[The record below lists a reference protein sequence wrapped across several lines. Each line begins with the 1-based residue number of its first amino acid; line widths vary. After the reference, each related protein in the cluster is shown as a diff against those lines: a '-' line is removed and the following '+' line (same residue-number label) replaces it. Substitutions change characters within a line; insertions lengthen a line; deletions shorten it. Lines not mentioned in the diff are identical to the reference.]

1 MPSASGCPTSEVMT
15 IRKGEAWGG
24 PAVCPS
30 DLRVVSTDRELRDW
44 VIWHRT
50 RGQPIRDLGVA
61 GGDLART
68 CGGATGPHPSSTKVT
83 VDAMRVT
90 LDDGEP
96 TWGVAHVV
104 ARRQWLKGELVAVM
118 NAEFYGPYDVAP
130 RSHPNDGK
138 LDVLCVDASMGWR
151 ERLHARQRAR
161 TGSHLPHRQLSL
173 RSVPEVDLHF
183 DRPMVVWID
192 GVRCGTASRL
202 MVSAE
207 PDAFTAYV

>member
-1 MPSASGCPTSEVMT
+1 MLPSHPSTPMT
-15 IRKGEAWGG
+15 IRKGEPWGE

-44 VIWHRT
+44 VIWHRS
-50 RGQPIRDLGVA
+50 RDQPIRDLGIA

-68 CGGATGPHPSSTKVT
+68 CGGDTGPHPSAAKVT
-83 VDAMRVT
+83 VDVMRIT

-104 ARRQWLKGELVAVM
+104 ARHWWLRGELVMVM
-118 NAEFYGPYDVAP
+118 NAEFYGKYDVVP

-138 LDVLCVDASMGWR
+138 VDVVRVEPAMSWR
-151 ERLHARQRAR
+151 ERLQARQRAR
-161 TGSHLPHRQLSL
+161 NGSHLPHRHLSS
-173 RSVPEVDLHF
+173 RSLADVDLTF
-183 DRPMVVWID
+183 GQQMVVWVD
-192 GVRCGTASRL
+192 GVRLGTARRL
-202 MVSAE
+202 RVNVE

>member
-1 MPSASGCPTSEVMT
+1 MSKFSTSELMT
-15 IRKGEAWGG
+15 IRKGETWGE

-50 RGQPIRDLGVA
+50 RSQPIRDLGVA

-68 CGGATGPHPSSTKVT
+68 CGGATGGHPSAAKVT

-90 LDDGEP
+90 LDDGAP

-104 ARRQWLKGELVAVM
+104 ARRHWWRDELAMVM

-138 LDVLCVDASMGWR
+138 IDVLRVEAAMGWR
-151 ERLHARQRAR
+151 ERLQARRRAR
-161 TGSHLPHRQLSL
+161 TGNHLPHRHLSL
-173 RSVPEVDLHF
+173 RSVREIDLHF
-183 DRPMVVWID
+183 ERPMVVWID
-192 GVRCGTASRL
+192 GVRCGPASRL
-202 MVSAE
+202 TVNAE
-207 PDAFTAYV
+207 ADAFVAYV